1 MPSTL
6 HEALLLL
13 FRNRTTLA
21 PEILERALAVPVP
34 AYTEARVEDAAFTQ
48 VTPTE
53 YHADLVV
60 LLGNGVP
67 VFGIVVEVQLS
78 RDETKRFSWPL
89 YAVALRARLRCPT
102 CLLVVAMDQQVA
114 EWASEPI
121 ELGQPSSQFQ
131 PVVLGPGMVPVVASE
146 AEARSA
152 PELAVLSA
160 IVHGKE
166 EQGTEVGKA
175 VLVAARDLDEER
187 RLLYIDLVF
196 AFLGEDKRKKLE
208 EQMARQGYE
217 YQSDFARRY
226 FAEGR
231 AEGRAE
237 GKAEGKADGL
247 RAALL
252 KVLGVRGFAL
262 SPELTRRIEAE
273 TSIER
278 LERWLSS
285 AINAKVASDIFSDA

>member
-1 MPSTL
+1 M
-6 HEALLLL
+6 
-13 FRNRTTLA
+13 
-21 PEILERALAVPVP
+21 
-34 AYTEARVEDAAFTQ
+34 
-48 VTPTE
+48 
-53 YHADLVV
+53 
-60 LLGNGVP
+60 
-67 VFGIVVEVQLS
+67 
-78 RDETKRFSWPL
+78 
-89 YAVALRARLRCPT
+89 
-102 CLLVVAMDQQVA
+102 
-114 EWASEPI
+114 
-121 ELGQPSSQFQ
+121 
-131 PVVLGPGMVPVVASE
+131 
-146 AEARSA
+146 
-152 PELAVLSA
+152 LSA

-166 EQGTEVGKA
+166 EHGTEVGKA
-175 VLVAARDLDEER
+175 VLAVARDLDEER

-196 AFLGEDKRKKLE
+196 AFLGEDERKKLE

-237 GKAEGKADGL
+237 GKAEGKAEGQADGL

-273 TSIER
+273 TSLER

-285 AINAKVASDIFSDA
+285 AVNAKAASDVFSDA